1 MPIPKS
7 LHTVRVFTVMAQQ
20 YIEQDNSLT
29 CAQAVDMAAEA
40 LGYHPAGDEYGLIAK
55 AVAQLEKGA

>member
-7 LHTVRVFTVMAQQ
+7 LRTVRVLTVMAQQ
-20 YIEQDNSLT
+20 HIEQDNSLT

-40 LGYHPAGDEYGLIAK
+40 LGYHPASDEYGLIAK
-55 AVAQLEKGA
+55 AVAQMEKGS